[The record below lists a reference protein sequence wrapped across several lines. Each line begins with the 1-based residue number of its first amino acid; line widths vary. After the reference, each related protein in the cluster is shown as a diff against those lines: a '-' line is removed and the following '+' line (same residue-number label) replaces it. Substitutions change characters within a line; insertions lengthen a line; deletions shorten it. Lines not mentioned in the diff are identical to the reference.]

1 MLVKIYLDGVKCNE
15 KNITYDTISQIC
27 SDSIP
32 KNINA
37 NILICSSAEGYVKE
51 LDRIIYYNKNFYC
64 KKQSW
69 LGYYITYQRYYEIC
83 NNKNI
88 RQTND
93 YDIQHYKIYI
103 TTNKENLNMYYI
115 ELFDKDSK
123 LDIEPS
129 ILIHQ
134 YKFNPIKECQHIL
147 KNYVYEYIKYDL
159 IKKDNINYVNIYI
172 DIKSKKS
179 LCSIQ

>member
-27 SDSIP
+27 LDSIP

-69 LGYYITYQRYYEIC
+69 LHIKDIMRYVI
-83 NNKNI
+83 I
-88 RQTND
+88 
-93 YDIQHYKIYI
+93 KI
-103 TTNKENLNMYYI
+103 L
-115 ELFDKDSK
+115 DKQMIMIYNTIK
-123 LDIEPS
+123 F
-129 ILIHQ
+129 ILQ
-134 YKFNPIKECQHIL
+134 L
-147 KNYVYEYIKYDL
+147 T
-159 IKKDNINYVNIYI
+159 KKI
-172 DIKSKKS
+172 
-179 LCSIQ
+179 